1 MGGGAG
7 TRSRA
12 WLRRRGRAGGGVQAF
27 GGGAGGG
34 GLGGA
39 LLGFAQAGDGFG
51 ERGQPGDE
59 DDGGERPVAGEVAE
73 CGQQPGGL
81 AELVPGRGGRRDAAV
96 G

>member
-12 WLRRRGRAGGGVQAF
+12 WLRRRGRAGGGVEAF
-27 GGGAGGG
+27 GGGAGCG

-59 DDGGERPVAGEVAE
+59 HDRGQRSVAGEVGE
-73 CGQQPGGL
+73 
-81 AELVPGRGGRRDAAV
+81 RG
-96 G
+96 